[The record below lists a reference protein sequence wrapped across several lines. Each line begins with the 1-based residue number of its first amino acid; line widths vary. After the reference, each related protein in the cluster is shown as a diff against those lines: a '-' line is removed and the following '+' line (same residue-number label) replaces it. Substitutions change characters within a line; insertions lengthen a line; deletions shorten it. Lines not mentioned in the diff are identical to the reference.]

1 MADEPTDRKTY
12 TTNVYKTDVEEVS
25 FLGHPH
31 IDNLAMAV
39 VAIGAELWS
48 TRKRLLVLE
57 SVIDS
62 ENLHEKVERY
72 VPSAEEDARWSAERK
87 EMIER
92 LYGHFTRTDQFEFLS
107 DFDEAWRPK

>member
-1 MADEPTDRKTY
+1 MAKEKAEREGY
-12 TTNVYKTDVEEVS
+12 TTNVYKTDVNEVS
-25 FLGHPH
+25 FLGHPQ

-57 SVIDS
+57 SVIDN
-62 ENLHEKVERY
+62 EGVRDKVERY
-72 VPSAEEDARWSAERK
+72 EPTEEEQARWSAERR

-92 LYGHFTRTDQFEFLS
+92 LYGHFTRTDQFDFLS
-107 DFDEAWRPK
+107 DFDKEWRPK